1 MLRQYIEGIEFG
13 QERIDPRETKQ
24 QQVDL
29 ALEEAKDLLERVR
42 ADDDSNGLNPPGL
55 QVVTKVVGS
64 VVHTTGLVPPIG
76 ATSLLL

>member
-1 MLRQYIEGIEFG
+1 LPALYSRHVTREEIIAMLRQYIEGIEFG

-42 ADDDSNGLNPPGL
+42 ADDEE
-55 QVVTKVVGS
+55 S
-64 VVHTTGLVPPIG
+64 VRQISAILDQY
-76 ATSLLL
+76 